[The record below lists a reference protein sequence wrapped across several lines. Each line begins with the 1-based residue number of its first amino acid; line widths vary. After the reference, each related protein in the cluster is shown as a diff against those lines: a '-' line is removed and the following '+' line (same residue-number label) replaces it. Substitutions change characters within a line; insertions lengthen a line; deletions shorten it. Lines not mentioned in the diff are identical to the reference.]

1 MHQPFASL
9 YRVVANRCILPPTYY
24 HLSTHASTAQTFT
37 HPTLTLTPPPT
48 LTLTPTSP
56 PHTHAHLWDTIG
68 HDIVQTKY
76 VVV

>member
-1 MHQPFASL
+1 MPNPLHHCIGLLPTGASS
-9 YRVVANRCILPPTYY
+9 LPPITIYPCI
-24 HLSTHASTAQTFT
+24 HSTNFYPPNPHTFA
-37 HPTLTLTPPPT
+37 PT
-48 LTLTPTSP
+48 LTLTPTPP